1 MMDETI
7 LLNNGIDI
15 NHGLELLGD
24 KDMYNETLQDF
35 LDESSH
41 RLPDIIKYYNEQDW
55 VNYEILVHA
64 QKSDSKYLGFT
75 ELAEMS
81 YNHEMAAK
89 ENNIDYIV
97 NNINPLMN
105 EANRVV
111 AVVKQYLG
119 VE

>member
-1 MMDETI
+1 MMDVTV
-7 LLNNGIDI
+7 LTNNGVDV

-24 KDMYNETLQDF
+24 MEMYNDTLKDF
-35 LDESSH
+35 LEESKT
-41 RLPDIIKYYNEQDW
+41 RINNIINYYNAQDW

-75 ELAEMS
+75 QLAEMS

-89 ENNIDYIV
+89 GNDINYIV
-97 NNINPLMN
+97 NNINPLIN
-105 EANRVV
+105 EANRIV
-111 AVVKQYLG
+111 AVVKAYLG

>member
-1 MMDETI
+1 MDETI

-24 KDMYNETLQDF
+24 KEMYNETLNDF
-35 LDESSH
+35 LIESET
-41 RLPDIIKYYNEQDW
+41 RLPKIIEYYNAQDW

-75 ELAEMS
+75 QLAEMS

-89 ENNIDYIV
+89 ENNVDFIV

-105 EANRVV
+105 EANRIV
-111 AVVKQYLG
+111 AVVKEYLG
-119 VE
+119 K